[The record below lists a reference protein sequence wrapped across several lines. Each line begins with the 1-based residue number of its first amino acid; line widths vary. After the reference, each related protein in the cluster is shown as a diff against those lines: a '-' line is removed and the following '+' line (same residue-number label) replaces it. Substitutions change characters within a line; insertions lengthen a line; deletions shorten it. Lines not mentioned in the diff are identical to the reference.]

1 MTLEHLDNDPKNSNR
16 WFFIWLAS
24 YLFAGVLLFFYF
36 GIPLLPILL
45 SGAVTLIV
53 TFIKF
58 RSK

>member
-1 MTLEHLDNDPKNSNR
+1 MTLENLDGSKGSGR

-24 YLFAGVLLFFYF
+24 YLFSSVLLFFYF

-45 SGAVTLIV
+45 GGAVTLIL